1 MYILLII
8 GNTTGGC
15 ASTENLEIGNSAL
28 SLWAPD
34 RPTIRNWKLAGVW
47 NYDAANVL
55 MLWWTEYWPVVLW
68 WTEYWPVVLWWT
80 EYWPVV
86 LWWTE
91 YWPVVLWWTVYW
103 PVVLWWTV
111 YWPVVLW
118 WTEYWPVVGQVLADP
133 RRSMCGRKLGL
144 HCCFEVLRA
153 CACVCGGGLW
163 DGTEA
168 IRPWLGFPCFFL
180 SCKANARV

>member
-68 WTEYWPVVLWWT
+68 WTE
-80 EYWPVV
+80 
-86 LWWTE
+86 
-91 YWPVVLWWTVYW
+91 YW